1 MHRKHYTYS
10 TISPDSS
17 IHITIRKGQEC
28 HFVIPIHDRNTG
40 LDSKRDISMTRRT
53 VPLQLAAQRNYN
65 TVPAEVKFK
74 SMLSKEDP
82 RFV

>member
-1 MHRKHYTYS
+1 
-10 TISPDSS
+10 
-17 IHITIRKGQEC
+17 
-28 HFVIPIHDRNTG
+28 
-40 LDSKRDISMTRRT
+40 MTRRT